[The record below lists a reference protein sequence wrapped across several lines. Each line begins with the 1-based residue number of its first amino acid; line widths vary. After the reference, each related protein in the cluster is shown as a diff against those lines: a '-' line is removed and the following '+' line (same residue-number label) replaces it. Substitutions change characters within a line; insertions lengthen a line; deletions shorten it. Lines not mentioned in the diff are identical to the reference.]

1 VTPRRERVL
10 GVGAEE
16 ARVEYIVI
24 ASGVAL
30 AIGVRVVSL
39 IWEFRDTF
47 PQPQHAEP
55 NPIPSGCTSHVPV
68 VVRAATRGLLA
79 SELGHA
85 WSNSVKVT
93 PRHQKTSSP
102 SNSASDGLDG

>member
-1 VTPRRERVL
+1 MTPRWERVP

-16 ARVEYIVI
+16 MRVEYIVI
-24 ASGVAL
+24 ASGIAV

-55 NPIPSGCTSHVPV
+55 NPIRLHEPRPGGRECRDTRSARLGASPDLVTLSQSHPTSPDN
-68 VVRAATRGLLA
+68 RKPA
-79 SELGHA
+79 
-85 WSNSVKVT
+85 
-93 PRHQKTSSP
+93 
-102 SNSASDGLDG
+102 